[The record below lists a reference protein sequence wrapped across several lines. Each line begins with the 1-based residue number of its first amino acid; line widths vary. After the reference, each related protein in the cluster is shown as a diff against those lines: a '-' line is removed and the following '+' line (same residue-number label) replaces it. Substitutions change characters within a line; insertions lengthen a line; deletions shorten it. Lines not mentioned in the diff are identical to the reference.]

1 MKKIISACS
10 EMCASWATRD
20 TGLFIMRVGVAIIF
34 IGAGMLKYKYLNEP
48 QGTLFFFN
56 HLGFAPFVAYTVP
69 GIEILA
75 GVCMLLGVFV
85 RYASAVLSIIMLVA
99 IFKVKWANGLF
110 SPSGYELDFI
120 LLCMLIGLGLNGSGN
135 IRFIGR

>member
-1 MKKIISACS
+1 MYV
-10 EMCASWATRD
+10 TR
-20 TGLFIMRVGVAIIF
+20 R
-34 IGAGMLKYKYLNEP
+34 
-48 QGTLFFFN
+48 
-56 HLGFAPFVAYTVP
+56 
-69 GIEILA
+69 
-75 GVCMLLGVFV
+75 FV